1 MTQLSAV
8 TNHHSD
14 LSLTLKIDPLEEIS
28 FGKTLRRHVREFATI
43 FAALFIGLG
52 SFKIYQGQSLSSYA
66 MWLALGVVFITLGW
80 CAPRVLLP
88 VWRLWMKFA
97 HYLSILMT
105 AVLLSATWCLAF
117 IPMAGILKAL
127 GIKRMDRSFK
137 EGAESYWEKRD
148 PKYDD
153 FKRLKL
159 QY

>member
-1 MTQLSAV
+1 MLS
-8 TNHHSD
+8 TNNTSAIRAHVR
-14 LSLTLKIDPLEEIS
+14 IDPLEEIS
-28 FGKTLRRHVREFATI
+28 FGKTLRRHVREFAAI
-43 FAALFIGLG
+43 FAALFVAIGAW
-52 SFKIYQGQSLSSYA
+52 KIYQGQALNSSA
-66 MWLALGVVFITLGW
+66 SWLAIGGLFLALGW

-97 HYLSILMT
+97 HYLSIVMT
-105 AVLLSATWCLAF
+105 LVLLSATWCLAF
-117 IPMAGILKAL
+117 LPMAGLLKAL

-137 EGAESYWEKRD
+137 DGTESYWEKRD